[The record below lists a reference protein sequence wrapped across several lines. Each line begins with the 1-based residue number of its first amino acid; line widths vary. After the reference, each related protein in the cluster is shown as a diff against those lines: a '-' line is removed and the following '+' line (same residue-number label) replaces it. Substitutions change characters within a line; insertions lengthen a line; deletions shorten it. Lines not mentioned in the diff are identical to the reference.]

1 MKLPILR
8 KREIRQ
14 LLPEER
20 EKKLA
25 ELRTELT
32 KLRTSVRA
40 GGNVENVGRVREL
53 RRTIARILTISNEKT
68 RMEMAKR

>member
-1 MKLPILR
+1 LPILR
-8 KREIRQ
+8 KREIKQ

-20 EKKLA
+20 DKKLS

-53 RRTIARILTISNEKT
+53 RRTIARLLTSMNENVPT
-68 RMEMAKR
+68 EAAKQ

>member
-1 MKLPILR
+1 MPILR

-25 ELRTELT
+25 ELRTELS
-32 KLRTSVRA
+32 KLRTNVKA
-40 GGNVENVGRVREL
+40 GGTVENVGRVREL
-53 RRTIARILTISNEKT
+53 RRTIARILTMMHEKAPSEAT
-68 RMEMAKR
+68 KV

>member
-1 MKLPILR
+1 LPILR

-25 ELRTELT
+25 ELRTEIV
-32 KLRTSVRA
+32 KLRTNVKS
-40 GGNVENVGRVREL
+40 GGTVENVGRVPEL
-53 RRTIARILTISNEKT
+53 RRTIARILTIMHEKPPPEKT
-68 RMEMAKR
+68 AA

>member
-1 MKLPILR
+1 MPIQR

-14 LLPEER
+14 QLPEER

-25 ELRTELT
+25 ELRAELV

-53 RRTIARILTISNEKT
+53 RKAIARILTINNEKIVP
-68 RMEMAKR
+68 EQKA

>member
-1 MKLPILR
+1 LPILR

-25 ELRTELT
+25 ELRTELV
-32 KLRTSVRA
+32 KLRTSVKS
-40 GGNVENVGRVREL
+40 GGNVDNVGRIREL
-53 RRTIARILTISNEKT
+53 KRTIARILTIPSEKVPAET
-68 RMEMAKR
+68 AKA

>member
-1 MKLPILR
+1 MPILR
-8 KREIRQ
+8 KREIKQ

-32 KLRTSVRA
+32 KLRTSVKA
-40 GGNVENVGRVREL
+40 GGNVENVGRIREL
-53 RRTIARILTISNEKT
+53 KRTIARILTSTQQKVSTETTKQ
-68 RMEMAKR
+68 

>member
-1 MKLPILR
+1 LPILR

-20 EKKLA
+20 DKKLS

-53 RRTIARILTISNEKT
+53 RRTIARLLTSMNEKVPT
-68 RMEMAKR
+68 EAAKQ

>member
-1 MKLPILR
+1 MPILR

-25 ELRTELT
+25 ELRTELV
-32 KLRTSVRA
+32 KLRTNVKS
-40 GGNVENVGRVREL
+40 GGNVENVGRIREL
-53 RRTIARILTISNEKT
+53 RRVIARMITIEQEKPRAEPT
-68 RMEMAKR
+68 GT

>member
-1 MKLPILR
+1 MPILR

-25 ELRTELT
+25 ELRTELS
-32 KLRTSVRA
+32 KLRTNVKA
-40 GGNVENVGRVREL
+40 GGTVDNVGRVREL
-53 RRTIARILTISNEKT
+53 RRTIARILTMMHEKAPS
-68 RMEMAKR
+68 EAAKV

>member
-1 MKLPILR
+1 MPIQR

-14 LLPEER
+14 QLPEER

-25 ELRTELT
+25 ELRTELV

-53 RRTIARILTISNEKT
+53 RRAIARILTISHEKGSQET
-68 RMEMAKR
+68 EA